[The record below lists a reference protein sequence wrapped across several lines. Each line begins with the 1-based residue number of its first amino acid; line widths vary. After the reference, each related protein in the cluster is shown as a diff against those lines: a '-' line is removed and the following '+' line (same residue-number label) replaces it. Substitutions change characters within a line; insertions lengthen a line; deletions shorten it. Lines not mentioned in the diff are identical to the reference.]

1 MTAVVSDDLILS
13 KDPVLIFPD
22 TLLPFLICS
31 GDNILLI
38 WSDDPSS
45 QLKNHFIANCLLW

>member
-38 WSDDPSS
+38 WSDDTSS
-45 QLKNHFIANCLLW
+45 QLKNNFIANCLLW